1 MKRSIASLTLMAL
14 VVVSVASM
22 MMQSARADIVVF
34 TAQLLASNEV
44 PPVANA
50 EAGAFGSVTITL
62 DTATNLFQFDF
73 GVGNLTTPV
82 ILAHIHEAPAGVN
95 GPIRV
100 DSMLSPA
107 TAITPVNGTVNFS
120 RGNLPGPA
128 DVVQRL
134 LANPAGFYF
143 NVHTALNPGGVV
155 RGQLVRQQQVGGI
168 GAPTLSEWGAI
179 IMALLFIAAG
189 VFFLAGRGRL
199 LTAGG
204 ADVAGNLS
212 APESALDWKLLAV
225 VTLVVEAIIALG
237 LLALA
242 AGAVDVFGALTAGLV
257 AAFIIH
263 MLIATARRR

>member
-34 TAQLLASNEV
+34 SAQLLASNEV

-50 EAGAFGSVTITL
+50 EAAVFGTATVTI
-62 DTATNLFQFDF
+62 DTATNLAQFDF
-73 GVGNLTTPV
+73 GVTNLTTPV
-82 ILAHIHEAPAGVN
+82 ILAHVHEGPAGVN
-95 GPIRV
+95 GPIRI
-100 DSMLSPA
+100 DSLISPGA
-107 TAITPVNGTVNFS
+107 PLVPVNGTVNFN
-120 RGNLPGPA
+120 RGNLTAPA
-128 DVVQRL
+128 DVVQRI

-143 NVHTALNPGGVV
+143 NVHTVLNPGGVA
-155 RGQLVRQQQVGGI
+155 RGQLLRQTQVGGV

-199 LTAGG
+199 LTANGAEAAGG
-204 ADVAGNLS
+204 FS
-212 APESALDWKLLAV
+212 APENAVDWKLLV
-225 VTLVVEAIIALG
+225 RVTLVVEAVIAVG

-242 AGAVDVFGALTAGLV
+242 AGAVDVMGALTSGLV
-257 AAFIIH
+257 ASFIIH